1 MLTAL
6 DAVDQNRDVFA
17 IPGRVVDKQSVG
29 TNRLIRNGAV
39 PVATG
44 EEIIQAINP
53 KLFNPLQRVQKKLSV
68 ELSEA
73 EQKIMENLGSDPV
86 HIDQLANQ
94 MEMEITSLLQQLL
107 SLELKNAVQQVGGKQ
122 FVRA

>member
-17 IPGRVVDKQSVG
+17 ISGCVVDKQSVG
-29 TNRLIRNGAV
+29 TNRLIRNVTV

-86 HIDQLANQ
+86 HIDQLVN
-94 MEMEITSLLQQLL
+94 
-107 SLELKNAVQQVGGKQ
+107 
-122 FVRA
+122 

>member
-1 MLTAL
+1 MTRPFCCIVPVSLC
-6 DAVDQNRDVFA
+6 R
-17 IPGRVVDKQSVG
+17 PGASTLLPTRKQSR
-29 TNRLIRNGAV
+29 TAAV

-86 HIDQLANQ
+86 HIDQLVN
-94 MEMEITSLLQQLL
+94 
-107 SLELKNAVQQVGGKQ
+107 
-122 FVRA
+122 

>member
-1 MLTAL
+1 M
-6 DAVDQNRDVFA
+6 
-17 IPGRVVDKQSVG
+17 DKQSVG

-94 MEMEITSLLQQLL
+94 MEMGITSLL
-107 SLELKNAVQQVGGKQ
+107 QQVGGKQ
-122 FVRA
+122 FVHA